1 MAHQIN
7 HPFPPKPG
15 GTTDYNPISGFTNA
29 ENIMEEAQMV
39 QGLGSVT
46 EAASNV
52 AGIAGTLGKAGK
64 AGKAARAAGKV
75 AGAINPV
82 GLAMMGL
89 DMGIKGFTAGK
100 AAKDAGA
107 STGGA
112 ILEGVLGT
120 VGLEGLYEDPA
131 IKAAKKAEEVKKAGI
146 ASASNQLTK
155 NTMEMQKEDYS
166 NMNED
171 GTMATKYGVVKKL
184 GAITGTMS
192 PNMSMAQYKDE
203 QKFSG
208 IAKNLGAIK
217 AMTLEDNP
225 DATTMVVD
233 GETIPI
239 KK

>member
-1 MAHQIN
+1 MAHQMD
-7 HPFPPKPG
+7 HPFPSNPG
-15 GTTDYNPISGFTNA
+15 GTTGYNPVSGFTNPK
-29 ENIMEEAQMV
+29 NLMEEVQMV
-39 QGLGSVT
+39 QTLGSGVQ
-46 EAASNV
+46 AVSN
-52 AGIAGTLGKAGK
+52 IAGATGA
-64 AGKAARAAGKV
+64 AGKAAGAAGKA

-146 ASASNQLTK
+146 ASASNQLMK
-155 NTMEMQKEDYS
+155 NTIEMQKEDYS
-166 NMNED
+166 KINPD

-184 GAITGTMS
+184 GAVTGNVAH
-192 PNMSMAQYKDE
+192 NMSVAQYKSE
-203 QKFSG
+203 QKFSA
-208 IAKNLGAIK
+208 IAKN
-217 AMTLEDNP
+217 MDE
-225 DATTMVVD
+225 
-233 GETIPI
+233 PI
-239 KK
+239 KKMDPNYNGVPGVQQEDFEQFKK

>member
-1 MAHQIN
+1 MAHQMD
-7 HPFPPKPG
+7 HPFP
-15 GTTDYNPISGFTNA
+15 S
-29 ENIMEEAQMV
+29 M
-39 QGLGSVT
+39 QGGSVMPALQNINSAVGT
-46 EAASNV
+46 ASN
-52 AGIAGTLGKAGK
+52 IAGTIGKAGK
-64 AGKAARAAGKV
+64 VAGAAGKA

-112 ILEGVLGT
+112 VLEGILGT

-131 IKAAKKAEEVKKAGI
+131 IKAARKAEQTKQAGI

-203 QKFSG
+203 QKFSA

-217 AMTLEDNP
+217 AMTLENNP

-233 GETIPI
+233 GETMPI
-239 KK
+239 KNK

>member
-1 MAHQIN
+1 MAHQMD
-7 HPFPPKPG
+7 HPFPLMQG
-15 GTTDYNPISGFTNA
+15 GSEMPTLDTLS
-29 ENIMEEAQMV
+29 
-39 QGLGSVT
+39 SVAG
-46 EAASNV
+46 AASNI
-52 AGIAGTLGKAGK
+52 AGIANTVGKASKVAGA
-64 AGKAARAAGKV
+64 AGKAAGAAS
-75 AGAINPV
+75 AINPV

-131 IKAAKKAEEVKKAGI
+131 IKAARKAEEVKKAGI

-184 GAITGTMS
+184 GAITGTVAN
-192 PNMSMAQYKDE
+192 NMSVAQYKDE
-203 QKFSG
+203 KKFSA
-208 IAKNLGAIK
+208 IAMKLGDLDK
-217 AMTLEDNP
+217 
-225 DATTMVVD
+225 D
-233 GETIPI
+233 GEMSEYETKRQNAIE
-239 KK
+239 KNMNK

>member
-1 MAHQIN
+1 MGHRMD
-7 HPFPPKPG
+7 HPFPSRAG
-15 GTTDYNPISGFTNA
+15 GNINA
-29 ENIMEEAQMV
+29 
-39 QGLGSVT
+39 GSVMPALQNINSAVGT
-46 EAASNV
+46 ASN
-52 AGIAGTLGKAGK
+52 IAGVMGK
-64 AGKAARAAGKV
+64 AGKAAGAAGKA
-75 AGAINPV
+75 AGAINPL

-112 ILEGVLGT
+112 VLEGVLGT

-131 IKAAKKAEEVKKAGI
+131 IKAARKAEETKQAGI
-146 ASASNQLTK
+146 ASASNQLMK

-184 GAITGTMS
+184 GAITGTIA

-203 QKFSG
+203 MKFSA

-225 DATTMVVD
+225 KATTMVVD
-233 GETIPI
+233 GETMPI

>member
-1 MAHQIN
+1 MAHKMD
-7 HPFPPKPG
+7 HPFPSMQGGSTMPG
-15 GTTDYNPISGFTNA
+15 LDTLS
-29 ENIMEEAQMV
+29 
-39 QGLGSVT
+39 SVAG
-46 EAASNV
+46 AASNV

-64 AGKAARAAGKV
+64 VAGAAGKA

-82 GLAMMGL
+82 GLAM
-89 DMGIKGFTAGK
+89 MGIKGFTAGK

-131 IKAAKKAEEVKKAGI
+131 IKAAKKAEEVKKAGM
-146 ASASNQLTK
+146 ASASNQLIK
-155 NTMEMQKEDYS
+155 NTMEIQKEDYS

-203 QKFSG
+203 QKFSA

-217 AMTLEDNP
+217 AMTLENNP

-233 GETIPI
+233 GETMPI

>member
-1 MAHQIN
+1 MPHQIN
-7 HPFPPKPG
+7 HNLDPFLPKPG
-15 GTTDYNPISGFTNA
+15 G
-29 ENIMEEAQMV
+29 NIDAKSTMPA
-39 QGLGSVT
+39 LGTLSSVA

-52 AGIAGTLGKAGK
+52 AEITGTLGKAGEAAAA
-64 AGKAARAAGKV
+64 AGKA

-89 DMGIKGFTAGK
+89 DMGIKGFKAGK

-107 STGGA
+107 STGGV

-166 NMNED
+166 NVNED

-184 GAITGTMS
+184 GAITGTIS

>member
-1 MAHQIN
+1 MN
-7 HPFPPKPG
+7 HPFTSMQG
-15 GTTDYNPISGFTNA
+15 GSEMPTLDTLS
-29 ENIMEEAQMV
+29 
-39 QGLGSVT
+39 SVT
-46 EAASNV
+46 GAASNI
-52 AGIAGTLGKAGK
+52 AGIANTVGKASKVAGA
-64 AGKAARAAGKV
+64 AGKAAGAAS
-75 AGAINPV
+75 AINPV

-131 IKAAKKAEEVKKAGI
+131 IKAARKAEEVKKAGI

-184 GAITGTMS
+184 GAITGTM
-192 PNMSMAQYKDE
+192 PYNMSVAQYKNE
-203 QKFSG
+203 QKFSK
-208 IAKNLGAIK
+208 IAKNID
-217 AMTLEDNP
+217 E
-225 DATTMVVD
+225 
-233 GETIPI
+233 PI
-239 KK
+239 KKMDPNYNGVPDVQQEDFEQFKNK

>member
-1 MAHQIN
+1 
-7 HPFPPKPG
+7 
-15 GTTDYNPISGFTNA
+15 
-29 ENIMEEAQMV
+29 
-39 QGLGSVT
+39 
-46 EAASNV
+46 
-52 AGIAGTLGKAGK
+52 
-64 AGKAARAAGKV
+64 
-75 AGAINPV
+75 
-82 GLAMMGL
+82 MMGL

-171 GTMATKYGVVKKL
+171 GTMATKKSL
-184 GAITGTMS
+184 AAMTGTVAH
-192 PNMSMAQYKDE
+192 NMSMAQYKDE
-203 QKFSG
+203 MKFSA
-208 IAKNLGAIK
+208 IAKNID
-217 AMTLEDNP
+217 E
-225 DATTMVVD
+225 
-233 GETIPI
+233 PI
-239 KK
+239 KKMDPNYNGVPGVQQEDFEQFKK

>member
-1 MAHQIN
+1 MAHQID
-7 HPFPPKPG
+7 HPFPSMQG
-15 GTTDYNPISGFTNA
+15 GSTMPSLDTLS
-29 ENIMEEAQMV
+29 
-39 QGLGSVT
+39 SVAG
-46 EAASNV
+46 AASNV
-52 AGIAGTLGKAGK
+52 AGIAGTLGKASKVAGA
-64 AGKAARAAGKV
+64 AGKA

-203 QKFSG
+203 QKFG
-208 IAKNLGAIK
+208 AIAKNLGDLNKDGKMSSYETTRQNAIDENMNK
-217 AMTLEDNP
+217 QN
-225 DATTMVVD
+225 
-233 GETIPI
+233 
-239 KK
+239 K

>member
-1 MAHQIN
+1 MPHQIN
-7 HPFPPKPG
+7 HNLDPFLPKPG
-15 GTTDYNPISGFTNA
+15 G
-29 ENIMEEAQMV
+29 NIDAKSTMPA
-39 QGLGSVT
+39 LGTLSSVA

-64 AGKAARAAGKV
+64 AAGAAGKA

-100 AAKDAGA
+100 AAKDDGA
-107 STGGA
+107 STGGT

-166 NMNED
+166 NVNED
-171 GTMATKYGVVKKL
+171 GTMATKKSL
-184 GAITGTMS
+184 AAMTGTVAH
-192 PNMSMAQYKDE
+192 NMSAAQYKSAV
-203 QKFSG
+203 KFNG
-208 IAKNLGAIK
+208 IAMKLADKDYDGDGKIESSKEEYFGSRDNAIK
-217 AMTLEDNP
+217 EN
-225 DATTMVVD
+225 
-233 GETIPI
+233 
-239 KK
+239 KNK

>member
-1 MAHQIN
+1 MGHRMD
-7 HPFPPKPG
+7 HPFPSMQG
-15 GTTDYNPISGFTNA
+15 GSTMPSLDTLSSAVGT
-29 ENIMEEAQMV
+29 
-39 QGLGSVT
+39 
-46 EAASNV
+46 ASN
-52 AGIAGTLGKAGK
+52 IAGTVGKASKVAGA
-64 AGKAARAAGKV
+64 AGKAAGAA
-75 AGAINPV
+75 NPL

-112 ILEGVLGT
+112 VLEGVLGT

-131 IKAAKKAEEVKKAGI
+131 VKAKRKAKEVEQAGL
-146 ASASNQLTK
+146 ATTSNQLIK

-184 GAITGTMS
+184 GAITGTIA

-203 QKFSG
+203 MKFST
-208 IAKNLGAIK
+208 IAKN
-217 AMTLEDNP
+217 MDE
-225 DATTMVVD
+225 
-233 GETIPI
+233 PI
-239 KK
+239 